1 MVDEVRYEVLR
12 KVDRIEI
19 RRYPSL
25 VLATVRERSD
35 NSSFRTL
42 FDYIRGNN
50 RTNKRVPMTSPVITG
65 GRIPMTSPV
74 LSGEDAFSFVLPEG
88 YDKESTPIPNDPG
101 IRIDKIPSR
110 LLAVLRFSG
119 RVDRQG
125 ISEKN
130 KELVSIL
137 KKEHITFKGHPML
150 MRYNSPFMPGPFRRN
165 EVAVE
170 VLVLDIEK
178 IFIPGEY
185 HRSDSIN

>member
-50 RTNKRVPMTSPVITG
+50 RTEKRVPMTSPVITG
-65 GRIPMTSPV
+65 RRIPMTSPV
-74 LSGEDAFSFVLPEG
+74 LSGEDTFSFVLPDE
-88 YDKESTPIPNDPG
+88 YDGKSAPIPNDQRIEIET
-101 IRIDKIPSR
+101 IRSR
-110 LLAVLRFSG
+110 IMAVLQFSG
-119 RVDRQG
+119 RIDGKLLAR
-125 ISEKN
+125 
-130 KELVSIL
+130 KEEELLMSITGMD
-137 KKEHITFKGHPML
+137 IQIKGEPIL

-170 VLVLDIEK
+170 VD
-178 IFIPGEY
+178 FHP
-185 HRSDSIN
+185 